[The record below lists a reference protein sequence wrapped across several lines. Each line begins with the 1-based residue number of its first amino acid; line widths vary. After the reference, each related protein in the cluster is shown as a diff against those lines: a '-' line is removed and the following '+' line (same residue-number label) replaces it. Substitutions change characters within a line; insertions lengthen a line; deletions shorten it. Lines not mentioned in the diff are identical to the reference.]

1 MPNSQLFSFH
11 RRAHRTGLGPRS
23 HSDLVPRKGYGEFA
37 KELSGTLPYATAPQE
52 ENLPE
57 MGGNLEP
64 DPVSRPCYQSLPAPR
79 MNVAFVPSAASQ
91 GFQATTSSQEGTS
104 GAARAGDR
112 DDQTSRGPHPEREAV
127 RWALA
132 KRGRPVARPRGPS
145 LTAALQPG
153 ARATARPRAGSPS
166 PVPPPVWGSSHRLC
180 RSSWLSL
187 RARRLRQL
195 MKLRL
200 VCRRSRWSKVPVF
213 GRGPGAG
220 SQDPPLKGARGAGRD
235 AQRPWIGA
243 RMLAHTPEEL
253 LRSGSSS

>member
-1 MPNSQLFSFH
+1 MAQGRTVTWCLA
-11 RRAHRTGLGPRS
+11 RAMGSLPRSYLGPF
-23 HSDLVPRKGYGEFA
+23 HMPLPHKRKTSR
-37 KELSGTLPYATAPQE
+37 KWE
-52 ENLPE
+52 ETW
-57 MGGNLEP
+57 GS
-64 DPVSRPCYQSLPAPR
+64 DPVPWPCSESLPARR

-91 GFQATTSSQEGTS
+91 GFQATTSSQGGTS
-104 GAARAGDR
+104 GAARAGDP

-127 RWALA
+127 HWALA

-145 LTAALQPG
+145 LRAALQPG
-153 ARATARPRAGSPS
+153 ARATARPRAGSPW

-187 RARRLRQL
+187 GARRLRQL

-213 GRGPGAG
+213 GRGPGAA

-235 AQRPWIGA
+235 AQKPWIGA
-243 RMLAHTPEEL
+243 RMLAHTPEEVL
-253 LRSGSSS
+253 GSGSSF